1 MSQSGTGSG
10 LSRRKRAVAALA
22 TGAMVLAGAAVWT
35 STFVKSPAQAAADAG
50 PPAPDVL
57 TAPVERRVLADT
69 VVTRGIVAASQTV
82 DLAPAATAAEG
93 SAAPVVTKVM
103 VRSGQTFEAGRVL
116 AEVSGRPV
124 FALPGT
130 LPVYRDLKP
139 GTQGDDVRQLQQ
151 ALRTLGHYPGSDPDG
166 TYGTGTKQ
174 AVAALYA
181 AIGYEPVVAG
191 GGQGGEDPVEAAR
204 DQVKEAQRRLDGLL
218 RQTGGATGDGNT
230 GDGKT
235 DEGNTGDGKTGS
247 AAPDGKT
254 GSGAGTDSGHADD
267 VRYAREDLAEA
278 EDDLEQAEAVSGAMV
293 PASEVVFLSGF
304 PARVDTMNAKVGS
317 EVGEKLATL
326 SAGRL
331 VVRGTLG
338 AHEKDLVRP
347 GQKVEVLSEVYGDQV
362 TGTVASVADTPAA
375 PEGEGA
381 DAAGASGGQG
391 YTVVVRPAAALA
403 ARLAGQDVRLTIEAA
418 TTGRKVLVVPVSALS
433 AGADSRTTVTVL
445 ERSGE
450 RRRVEVRAGTS
461 GDGYTE
467 ITPLSGAR
475 LTAGDKVVVGIA
487 R

>member
-22 TGAMVLAGAAVWT
+22 TGAVVLAGAAVWT

-82 DLAPAATAAEG
+82 DLAPAGIAADG

-103 VRSGQTFEAGRVL
+103 VRSGQTFQAGRVL

-151 ALRTLGHYPGSDPDG
+151 ALRTLGHDPGSDAAG
-166 TYGTGTKQ
+166 TYGPGTKQ

-204 DQVKEAQRRLDGLL
+204 DQVKQAQRRLDALL
-218 RQTGGATGDGNT
+218 RQDSGSASGDDGKSADDQT
-230 GDGKT
+230 ADGKSADGKSADGKT
-235 DEGNTGDGKTGS
+235 
-247 AAPDGKT
+247 AADT
-254 GSGAGTDSGHADD
+254 GHADD

-331 VVRGTLG
+331 VVRGALG

-381 DAAGASGGQG
+381 DAAAASAGQG
-391 YTVVVRPAAALA
+391 YTVVVRPDSALA

-467 ITPLSGAR
+467 ITPLRGAR